1 MKTEGTN
8 LLLLQ
13 FLPSGAHLG
22 GPWPPR
28 WAPQGREVSHWAVV
42 IDRFHC
48 SWTDAAWL
56 TCRTQPESQQ
66 ARMTH
71 CHHGAVLGG
80 QIQLPEVLIHNIAM
94 ALWGVIVPAIV
105 NVKPKVPINQ
115 DQHLRKEMATIHDIA
130 TPMMIMSKTV
140 VSPVCQPG
148 RCATD
153 LHKANK
159 MILTHILLNST
170 RPGWSDVCR
179 SPLV

>member
-130 TPMMIMSKTV
+130 APMMIMSKTV
-140 VSPVCQPG
+140 VSPVKCVSREDVLQTCTKPAKWSIDPSFIEFNKTRLK
-148 RCATD
+148 RC
-153 LHKANK
+153 
-159 MILTHILLNST
+159 
-170 RPGWSDVCR
+170 V
-179 SPLV
+179 